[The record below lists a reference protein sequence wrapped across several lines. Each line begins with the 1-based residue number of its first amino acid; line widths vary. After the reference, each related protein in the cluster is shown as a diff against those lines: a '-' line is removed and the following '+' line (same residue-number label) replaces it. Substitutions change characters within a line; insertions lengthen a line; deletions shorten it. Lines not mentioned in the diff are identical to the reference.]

1 MDINKLYTYESI
13 KKNLESVLDTT
24 LELYSTEG
32 ERQKEKV
39 RDIVDSIL
47 EIFVDKYTL
56 YEGLTEEAINK
67 LILMKEIDGNLKIIM
82 NVDNSY
88 SKDALFYFKTI
99 VLKRLIKNNLQSADL
114 IILIDKKDLD
124 IIDMNKVDFYRLIY
138 DKNSLLRLKSY
149 SNIDFLKDNYYN
161 FMSNFNVNLHIQDDI
176 RNKIILMMDMLKND
190 DHLDD
195 ISAILALKH
204 GTLNELYDY
213 TESPSTIIDII
224 IIMEY
229 TLGIDVDSI
238 NNHISNVDFPTSLI
252 NIIIVS
258 KKELRNLLSE
268 REEIELANGSLKIY

>member
-24 LELYSTEG
+24 LELYSIEG

-47 EIFVDKYTL
+47 EIFIDKYTL
-56 YEGLTEEAINK
+56 YEGLTEDAINK
-67 LILMKEIDGNLKIIM
+67 LILMKEVDGNLRIIM

-204 GTLNELYDY
+204 GTLNELYNY
-213 TESPSTIIDII
+213 TENLSTIIDII

>member
-24 LELYSTEG
+24 LELYSIEG

-47 EIFVDKYTL
+47 EIFIDKYTL
-56 YEGLTEEAINK
+56 YEGLTEDAINK
-67 LILMKEIDGNLKIIM
+67 LILMKEVDGNLKIIM

-161 FMSNFNVNLHIQDDI
+161 FMSNFSINLHIQDDI

-204 GTLNELYDY
+204 GMLNGLYDY
-213 TESPSTIIDII
+213 TGSPSTIIDII

-252 NIIIVS
+252 NIIVVS
-258 KKELRNLLSE
+258 KEELQERLSK
-268 REEIELANGSLKIY
+268 REESILIDSSLKIY

>member
-1 MDINKLYTYESI
+1 
-13 KKNLESVLDTT
+13 
-24 LELYSTEG
+24 
-32 ERQKEKV
+32 
-39 RDIVDSIL
+39 
-47 EIFVDKYTL
+47 
-56 YEGLTEEAINK
+56 
-67 LILMKEIDGNLKIIM
+67 
-82 NVDNSY
+82 
-88 SKDALFYFKTI
+88 
-99 VLKRLIKNNLQSADL
+99 
-114 IILIDKKDLD
+114 
-124 IIDMNKVDFYRLIY
+124 
-138 DKNSLLRLKSY
+138 
-149 SNIDFLKDNYYN
+149 
-161 FMSNFNVNLHIQDDI
+161 MSNFNVNLHIQDDI

-204 GTLNELYDY
+204 GMLNELYDHAG
-213 TESPSTIIDII
+213 SPSTIIDII

>member
-24 LELYSTEG
+24 LELYSIEG

-47 EIFVDKYTL
+47 EIFIDKYTL
-56 YEGLTEEAINK
+56 YEGLTEDAINK
-67 LILMKEIDGNLKIIM
+67 LILMKEVDGNLKIIM

-204 GTLNELYDY
+204 GTLNELYNY

>member
-24 LELYSTEG
+24 LELYSIEG

-47 EIFVDKYTL
+47 EIFIDKYTL
-56 YEGLTEEAINK
+56 YEGLTEDAINK
-67 LILMKEIDGNLKIIM
+67 LILMKEVDGNLKIIM

-204 GTLNELYDY
+204 GMLNELYDHAG
-213 TESPSTIIDII
+213 SPSTIIDII

>member
-24 LELYSTEG
+24 LELYSIEG

-47 EIFVDKYTL
+47 EIFIDKYTL
-56 YEGLTEEAINK
+56 YEGLTEDAINK
-67 LILMKEIDGNLKIIM
+67 LILMKEVDGNLKIIM

-204 GTLNELYDY
+204 GMLNELYDHAG
-213 TESPSTIIDII
+213 SPSTIIDII

-252 NIIIVS
+252 NIIVVS
-258 KKELRNLLSE
+258 KEELQERLSK
-268 REEIELANGSLKIY
+268 REESILIDSSLKIY

>member
-24 LELYSTEG
+24 LELYSIEG

-47 EIFVDKYTL
+47 EIFIDKYTL
-56 YEGLTEEAINK
+56 YEGLTEDAINK
-67 LILMKEIDGNLKIIM
+67 LILMKEVDGNLKIIM

-190 DHLDD
+190 NHLDD

-204 GTLNELYDY
+204 GTLNEIYNY
-213 TESPSTIIDII
+213 TGSPSTIIDII

-252 NIIIVS
+252 NIIVVS
-258 KKELRNLLSE
+258 KEELQKRLSK
-268 REEIELANGSLKIY
+268 REESILIDSSLKIY

>member
-24 LELYSTEG
+24 LELYSAEG

-56 YEGLTEEAINK
+56 YEGLTEDAINK

-204 GTLNELYDY
+204 GTLNELYNY

>member
-24 LELYSTEG
+24 LELYSIEG

-47 EIFVDKYTL
+47 EIFIDKYTL
-56 YEGLTEEAINK
+56 YEGLTEDAINK
-67 LILMKEIDGNLKIIM
+67 LILMKEVDGNLKIIM

-204 GTLNELYDY
+204 GMLNELYDHVG
-213 TESPSTIIDII
+213 SASTIIDII

-252 NIIIVS
+252 NIIVVS
-258 KKELRNLLSE
+258 KEELQERLSK
-268 REEIELANGSLKIY
+268 REESILIDSSLKIY

>member
-24 LELYSTEG
+24 LELYSIEG

-47 EIFVDKYTL
+47 EIFIDKYTL
-56 YEGLTEEAINK
+56 YEGLTEDTINK
-67 LILMKEIDGNLKIIM
+67 LILMKEVDGNLKIIM

-204 GTLNELYDY
+204 GMLNELYDHAG
-213 TESPSTIIDII
+213 SPSTIIDII

-252 NIIIVS
+252 NIIVVS
-258 KKELRNLLSE
+258 KEELRNLLSE